1 MFGYGPF
8 ETSETESRPTGRRTP
23 RWARVALFGPWALVL
38 TWGVTE
44 VFGLSPPWLF
54 WVVIVSLVLG
64 SGSVLIACA
73 YQVSTAWVQK
83 LLPRGR
89 KPDA

>member
-1 MFGYGPF
+1 MFGDGPF
-8 ETSETESRPTGRRTP
+8 EPRVNDVPSTGRPIP
-23 RWARVALFGPWALVL
+23 RWARVALFGPWVLVL
-38 TWGVTE
+38 TWAVTE

-54 WVVIVSLVLG
+54 WAVIGSLVLG
-64 SGSVLIACA
+64 YGSVLIACA